1 MQGKQLRLLETELW
15 RAADQLRANSKLTAS
30 EYSMPVLG
38 LIFLR
43 HAYNRFRKV
52 KIEVEKDLPTHPQ
65 RGKRP
70 LTKRDFEE
78 KNSMFLPEKSQFD
91 YLVSLPES
99 EDIGEA
105 IDNAMKLIEEEYDNL
120 KGVLPKN
127 FSIFSKDLLRELLR
141 IFNKEVLQKAEGDL
155 FGKIYEYFLG
165 KFAMTGAQEGG
176 EFFTPMSLVNTIVN
190 IIEPDHGIVFDPACG
205 SAGMFVQTG
214 YFIESEGL
222 QPAEKVT
229 FYGQEKAD
237 LNTKLAKMNLAVH
250 GLEGNIQEGNTFYE
264 DKHDLVGKADFVMA
278 NPPFNVDGV
287 DKGKD
292 SVKKDPRLLYTKDIN
307 GSVTR
312 LLPKN
317 DNANYLWIQYF
328 YGYLKPTGRA
338 GFVMASSASDAGHS
352 EKDIREKLVR
362 TGAVDV
368 MVAIGNNFFYTRSL
382 PCTLWFFDRGKEIL
396 THEYLQNE
404 STQKTPIQIEGVYSG
419 EQYTGRKTVEIHL
432 PPLLLEHARELRKN
446 KTEAEDMLWQ
456 LIRNRQLNNMKF
468 RRQHPLK
475 VGFVLDFFCA
485 ETRLGIELDGGYHN
499 TPEQIEYD
507 KKRTEI
513 VQKEYGVRIIRFKNE
528 DVIYKTE
535 EVLRGILASPPAPL
549 HAGEGGDRAGD
560 IEFHSKD
567 KQQSSIHIGDGPV
580 VRTKDTVLM
589 LDARKIYR
597 KVTSKV
603 NDFSPEQ
610 LQNLICIVNLYRG
623 NTQKFK
629 TVVNGYMQTAASL
642 AKETAVATAGL
653 QKVMNKVRQS
663 WIGFAVKY
671 AKENTDAPNLAD
683 SLNLEGW
690 DELIGLQ
697 TEFIEFVSSHS
708 EKTSLLSF
716 GAGIGESNN
725 KVISHVAD
733 ASPLFFGEGAGV
745 RTKSLRKPQDKL
757 LKQLL
762 DTIATAVK
770 ELQLNKN
777 KDWKELN
784 IKEQLDQLKDLQFQL
799 SGNPNEEDPGLLHE
813 TEYFWK
819 QAHWLTSRFPQG
831 VYTDVEGL
839 CKVVTQA
846 DIEAKDW
853 SLSPGRYVGVDTATD
868 DDFDYDERLKE
879 IHIELEGLNEE
890 AVTLSQLIASN
901 YKSIL

>member
-1 MQGKQLRLLETELW
+1 MQGNQLRKLETELW

-43 HAYNRFRKV
+43 HAFNRFLKV
-52 KIEVEKDLPTHPQ
+52 KVEVEKDLPTHPQ

-70 LTKRDFEE
+70 LTKKDFEE
-78 KNSMFLPEKSQFD
+78 KNSMFLPEKSQFE

-105 IDNAMKLIEEEYDNL
+105 IDNAMKLIEDEYDNL

-214 YFIESEGL
+214 YFIESEGS

-287 DKGKD
+287 DKAKD
-292 SVKKDPRLLYTKDIN
+292 SVKKDPRLLYTKDDN

-352 EKDIREKLVR
+352 EKDIREKLIK

-368 MVAIGNNFFYTRSL
+368 MFAVGNNFFYTRSL
-382 PCTLWFFDRGKEIL
+382 PCTLWFFDRAKE
-396 THEYLQNE
+396 ND
-404 STQKTPIQIEGVYSG
+404 
-419 EQYTGRKTVEIHL
+419 EQQR
-432 PPLLLEHARELRKN
+432 
-446 KTEAEDMLWQ
+446 
-456 LIRNRQLNNMKF
+456 
-468 RRQHPLK
+468 
-475 VGFVLDFFCA
+475 
-485 ETRLGIELDGGYHN
+485 
-499 TPEQIEYD
+499 D
-507 KKRTEI
+507 K
-513 VQKEYGVRIIRFKNE
+513 
-528 DVIYKTE
+528 
-535 EVLRGILASPPAPL
+535 
-549 HAGEGGDRAGD
+549 
-560 IEFHSKD
+560 
-567 KQQSSIHIGDGPV
+567 
-580 VRTKDTVLM
+580 VLM

-623 NTQKFK
+623 NTKK
-629 TVVNGYMQTAASL
+629 LEDTVKNYLQTATDL
-642 AKETAVATAGL
+642 AKETAEATAKL
-653 QKVMNKVRQS
+653 QKVIKTIISDKKIKGFSEDLVQS
-663 WIGFAVKY
+663 INSLDDIDEVL
-671 AKENTDAPNLAD
+671 AKQN
-683 SLNLEGW
+683 
-690 DELIGLQ
+690 ELIETAKKLNEHPEVIEQVANQ
-697 TEFIEFVSSHS
+697 T
-708 EKTSLLSF
+708 K
-716 GAGIGESNN
+716 G
-725 KVISHVAD
+725 
-733 ASPLFFGEGAGV
+733 
-745 RTKSLRKPQDKL
+745 LRKPQDKL
-757 LKQLL
+757 IKQLL

-784 IKEQLDQLKDLQFQL
+784 LKEHLDQLKELQLQL
-799 SGNPNEEDPGLLHE
+799 CGNPSEDEPGLLHE

-819 QAHWLTSRFPQG
+819 QAHWLQSRFPEG
-831 VYTDVEGL
+831 KYTDVEGL
-839 CKVVTQA
+839 CKVVTQTE
-846 DIEAKDW
+846 IETKDW
-853 SLSPGRYVGVDTATD
+853 SLSPGRYVGVDTASD
-868 DDFDYDERLKE
+868 DDFDYEERLAE
-879 IHIELEGLNEE
+879 IHIELDGLNEE
-890 AVTLSQLIASN
+890 AMKLANFISDN
-901 YKSIL
+901 YKILIQ

>member
-1 MQGKQLRLLETELW
+1 MQGNQLRKLETELW

-43 HAYNRFRKV
+43 HAFNRFQKV

-70 LTKRDFEE
+70 LTKKDFEE
-78 KNSMFLPEKSQFD
+78 KNSMFLPEKSQFE

-105 IDNAMKLIEEEYDNL
+105 IDNAMKLIEDEYDNL

-176 EFFTPMSLVNTIVN
+176 EFFTPMSLVQTIVN
-190 IIEPDHGIVFDPACG
+190 VIEPDHGTVFDPACG

-214 YFIESEGL
+214 YFIESAGL

-292 SVKKDPRLLYTKDIN
+292 SVKKDPRLLYTKDEK
-307 GSVTR
+307 GSITR

-368 MVAIGNNFFYTRSL
+368 MIAIGNNFFYTRSL
-382 PCTLWFFDRGKEIL
+382 PCTLWFFDRGKE
-396 THEYLQNE
+396 
-404 STQKTPIQIEGVYSG
+404 K
-419 EQYTGRKTVEIHL
+419 R
-432 PPLLLEHARELRKN
+432 
-446 KTEAEDMLWQ
+446 
-456 LIRNRQLNNMKF
+456 LNNDSSDVSDSM
-468 RRQHPLK
+468 
-475 VGFVLDFFCA
+475 
-485 ETRLGIELDGGYHN
+485 I
-499 TPEQIEYD
+499 
-507 KKRTEI
+507 
-513 VQKEYGVRIIRFKNE
+513 KESENQGHHTNQE
-528 DVIYKTE
+528 NH
-535 EVLRGILASPPAPL
+535 GS
-549 HAGEGGDRAGD
+549 
-560 IEFHSKD
+560 
-567 KQQSSIHIGDGPV
+567 
-580 VRTKDTVLM
+580 DTVLM

-623 NTQKFK
+623 NTTKFET
-629 TVVNGYMQTAASL
+629 TVNTYLQTAKEL
-642 AKETAVATAGL
+642 ADETAKVIAEL
-653 QKVMNKVRQS
+653 QKVFKAIVGNQKIKSIDEGLFQS
-663 WIGFAVKY
+663 
-671 AKENTDAPNLAD
+671 LQ
-683 SLNLEGW
+683 SLEDYNDILGKQS
-690 DELIGLQ
+690 ELIESVKKNQSNQFIAEICLQ
-697 TEFIEFVSSHS
+697 TKAV
-708 EKTSLLSF
+708 
-716 GAGIGESNN
+716 
-725 KVISHVAD
+725 
-733 ASPLFFGEGAGV
+733 
-745 RTKSLRKPQDKL
+745 RKPQDKL
-757 LKQLL
+757 IKQLL
-762 DTIATAVK
+762 DSISAAVK
-770 ELQLNKN
+770 DLQLNKN

-784 IKEQLDQLKDLQFQL
+784 LKAQLDQLKALQQQL
-799 SGNPNEEDPGLLHE
+799 SGSPNEDEPGLLHE

-819 QAHWLTSRFPQG
+819 QAHWLTSRFPEG
-831 VYTDVEGL
+831 KYADVEGL
-839 CKVVTQA
+839 CKLVNQQE
-846 DIEAKDW
+846 IEAKDW

-868 DDFDYDERLKE
+868 DDFDYEERLNE

-890 AVTLSQLIASN
+890 AIALANAISEN
-901 YKSIL
+901 YKGLVI